1 MYYSFVLQAEAKAEE
16 AEKRLAVAEKMFSA
30 QSNDVMAKHVS
41 DFIGFCLNNLVY
53 CRFVIFRVLS
63 FTNTNC
69 TKVQIE
75 LQHIHQCIRELW

>member
-1 MYYSFVLQAEAKAEE
+1 MYYSCVLQAEAKAEE

-41 DFIGFCLNNLVY
+41 DFMFCLSNLVY
-53 CRFVIFRVLS
+53 CRFVIFHVLS

-75 LQHIHQCIRELW
+75 LQHIHQCIREL